1 VLTRRQAEQIEVERF
16 LEELTQEYRR
26 KGYRSRRFVRRS
38 EKDEEKRQ
46 RQRQKHNDI

>member
-1 VLTRRQAEQIEVERF
+1 MLTRKQAEQIETERF
-16 LEELTQEYRR
+16 LEELTQEYRK
-26 KGYRSRRFVRRS
+26 KGYRSKGYIRRS